1 MIQQFEQLESGI
13 KRLEIVTDSLK
24 RDKEQLQRETQ
35 ELRSIIEDRDLEI
48 MQLQEEVQKATQ
60 SAVSE
65 KHDIESRL
73 EGLLDRVRAL
83 APEEN

>member
-1 MIQQFEQLESGI
+1 MIQQFEKLESGI
-13 KRLEIVTDSLK
+13 KRLEIVTESLK

-60 SAVSE
+60 SVVAE
-65 KHDIESRL
+65 KMDIENRL
-73 EGLLDRVRAL
+73 EGLLDRVRAM